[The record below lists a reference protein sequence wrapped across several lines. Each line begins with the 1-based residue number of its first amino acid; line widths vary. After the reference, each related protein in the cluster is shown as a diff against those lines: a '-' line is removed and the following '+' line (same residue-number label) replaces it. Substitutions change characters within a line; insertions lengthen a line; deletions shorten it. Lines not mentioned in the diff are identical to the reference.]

1 MKPDKQPHSAP
12 SDREEPARVN
22 RREFV
27 SSAVAAGLAAA
38 GAGAAGTASARQAAG
53 DAQAPGALPPTA
65 AQEAME
71 SEIPDG
77 YTAGQAREYFVS
89 NPGSDFM
96 LDVIRRLGLE

>member
-1 MKPDKQPHSAP
+1 MKSDKQPQPAP

-27 SSAVAAGLAAA
+27 SSAVAAGVAAA
-38 GAGAAGTASARQAAG
+38 GAGAAGNASARQAAG
-53 DAQAPGALPPTA
+53 STQAPGALPPTA

-77 YTAGQAREYFVS
+77 
-89 NPGSDFM
+89 
-96 LDVIRRLGLE
+96 